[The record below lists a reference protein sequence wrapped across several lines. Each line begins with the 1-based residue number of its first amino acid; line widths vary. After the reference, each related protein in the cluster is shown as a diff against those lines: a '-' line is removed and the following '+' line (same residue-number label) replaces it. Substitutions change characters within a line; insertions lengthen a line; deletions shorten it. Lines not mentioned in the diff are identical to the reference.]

1 LNTQNVLAHEVGLV
15 NTVDPLGGSYFVESL
30 TDELEERAW
39 ALLEEIDKQGG
50 MVQAA
55 RSGWVMEQ
63 KNEFALQYQREIDR
77 GERTVV
83 GVNAF
88 RVDETEEIPYLRPD
102 PEAQRW
108 QAERVADLRR
118 RRDADATE
126 KAWTALRDAA
136 AGGENTVPYAIEAA
150 RNNVT
155 LGEM

>member
-1 LNTQNVLAHEVGLV
+1 
-15 NTVDPLGGSYFVESL
+15 
-30 TDELEERAW
+30 
-39 ALLEEIDKQGG
+39 

-88 RVDETEEIPYLRPD
+88 RFDEAAEIPYLRPD
-102 PEAQRW
+102 PEAQRR
-108 QAERVADLRR
+108 QAERVTALRR
-118 RRDADATE
+118 GRDADAAK

-136 AGGENTVPYAIEAA
+136 AGGENTVPYTIDAA
-150 RNNVT
+150 RNKVT
-155 LGEM
+155 LGEMYRAMRDVFGEVPADEKRYM